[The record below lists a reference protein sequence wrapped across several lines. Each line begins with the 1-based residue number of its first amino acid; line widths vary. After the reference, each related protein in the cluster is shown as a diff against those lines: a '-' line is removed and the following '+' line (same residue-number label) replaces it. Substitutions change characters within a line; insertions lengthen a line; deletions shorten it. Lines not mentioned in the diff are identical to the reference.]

1 MLNNT
6 SAINN
11 WSQSLIRPFEGVS
24 RMPSPVPIPT
34 CVLSDRQIMNATTTT
49 GDMAILFDPQK
60 ISPAQ
65 DQNVIYVL
73 VRSTSTGDIN
83 FYSTLSAYGHIQSA
97 TGASYTSRTIGLT
110 PTVVAY
116 AQQYRVTSAGIRIRY
131 LGTELNKSG
140 QFRICRMFGKNQAS
154 ANNFPTYSNVV
165 EGQNTACVK
174 VGSDSTSF
182 WIPYNIDDFNFK
194 SLSEETT
201 TSAIV
206 IYGAGLTIGAV
217 FEIEYIINYEYIPTV
232 AFNELLGSNAVSGPS
247 TNSEVLSSILNSVSS
262 VSTNSSYLPN
272 MPRLSRL
279 MEDL

>member
-1 MLNNT
+1 MLNNA

-11 WSQSLIRPFEGVS
+11 WSQSLIRPFEGAS

-34 CVLSDRQIMNATTTT
+34 CVLSDRQVINATTTT

-60 ISPAQ
+60 ISNVQ
-65 DQNVIYVL
+65 DQSVIYVL
-73 VRSTSTGDIN
+73 VRSTSTGDID
-83 FYSTLSAYGHIQSA
+83 FYSTLSAYGHRQSA
-97 TGASYTSRTIGLT
+97 TGANYTLRTIGLT
-110 PTVVAY
+110 PTVVSY

-131 LGTELNKSG
+131 LGTELNRSG
-140 QFRICRMFGKNQAS
+140 QFRICRTFGKNQAS

-165 EGQNTACVK
+165 EGQNTTCVK

-182 WIPYNIDDFNFK
+182 WIPYNVDDFNFK
-194 SLSEETT
+194 SLSEEST

-206 IYGAGLTIGAV
+206 IYGAGLTTGAV
-217 FEIEYIINYEYIPTV
+217 FEIEYIINYEYIPLV
-232 AFNELLGSNAVSGPS
+232 AYNELLGSNAVSGPS

-279 MEDL
+279 MDDL

>member
-1 MLNNT
+1 MLNNA

-34 CVLSDRQIMNATTTT
+34 CVMSDRQVITATTTT

-60 ISPAQ
+60 ISNIVSQ
-65 DQNVIYVL
+65 SVIYVL
-73 VRSTSTGDIN
+73 VRSTATGDIN
-83 FYSTLSAYGHIQSA
+83 FYSTLSAHGHMQSA
-97 TGASYTSRTIGLT
+97 TGANYTLRITGPVPAVTS
-110 PTVVAY
+110 Y

-131 LGTELNKSG
+131 LGTELNRSG
-140 QFRICRMFGKNQAS
+140 QFRICRMFGKDQAS

-182 WIPYNIDDFNFK
+182 WIPYNVDDFNFK
-194 SLSEETT
+194 SLSEEIT

-206 IYGAGLTIGAV
+206 IYGAGLPTGAV
-217 FEIEYIINYEYIPTV
+217 FEIEYIINYEYIPLI
-232 AFNELLGSNAVSGPS
+232 AYNELLGSNAVSGPS
-247 TNSEVLSSILNSVSS
+247 TNTEVLSSILNSVSS

>member
-1 MLNNT
+1 MLNST

-24 RMPSPVPIPT
+24 RMPSPVSIPT
-34 CVLSDRQIMNATTTT
+34 CVLSDRQVINATTTT
-49 GDMAILFDPQK
+49 GDMAIIFDPQK
-60 ISPAQ
+60 ISNIV
-65 DQNVIYVL
+65 DQSVIYVL
-73 VRSTSTGDIN
+73 VRSMATPDIS

-97 TGASYTSRTIGLT
+97 TGANYTSRISGPT
-110 PTVVAY
+110 PTVVTY

-131 LGTELNKSG
+131 LGTELNRSG
-140 QFRICRMFGKNQAS
+140 QFRICRMFGKNQATT
-154 ANNFPTYSNVV
+154 NNFPTYSNVV
-165 EGQNTACVK
+165 EGQNTTCVK

-182 WIPYNIDDFNFK
+182 WIPYNVDDFNFK
-194 SLSEETT
+194 SLSEEST

-206 IYGAGLTIGAV
+206 IYGAGLTTGAV
-217 FEIEYIINYEYIPTV
+217 FEIEYIINYEYIPLI
-232 AFNELLGSNAVSGPS
+232 AYNELLGSNAVSGPS

>member
-34 CVLSDRQIMNATTTT
+34 CVLSDRQVINATTST

-60 ISPAQ
+60 ISNLP
-65 DQNVIYVL
+65 DQSVIYVL
-73 VRSTSTGDIN
+73 VRSPATGDIN
-83 FYSTLSAYGHIQSA
+83 FYPTLSAYGHTQSA
-97 TGASYTSRTIGLT
+97 SGGNYTLRTIGPT
-110 PTVVAY
+110 PTVITY
-116 AQQYRVTSAGIRIRY
+116 ARQYRVTSAGIRIRY

-140 QFRICRMFGKNQAS
+140 QFRICRMFGKDQATFS
-154 ANNFPTYSNVV
+154 SFPTYSNVV
-165 EGQNTACVK
+165 EGQNTTCVK

-194 SLSEETT
+194 SLSEENT

-206 IYGAGLTIGAV
+206 IYGAGLTTGAV
-217 FEIEYIINYEYIPTV
+217 FEIEYIINYEYIPNITY
-232 AFNELLGSNAVSGPS
+232 NELLGSNAVSGPS
-247 TNSEVLSSILNSVSS
+247 TNTEVLSSILNSVSS